1 MIKFHEFSTSKKNI
15 FEKLDFLVNNNIE
28 LDNLIGTWLIFP
40 CSQCEEYNKE
50 KSVHVILSRCRTV
63 DDFKRS
69 IEHKELIK
77 INEKLKAEKMN

>member
-1 MIKFHEFSTSKKNI
+1 MNFQQVKKI
-15 FEKLDFLVNNNIE
+15 YLKIRFLVNNNIE
-28 LDNLIGTWLIFP
+28 LDNLIGTWLIFLVL
-40 CSQCEEYNKE
+40 NVKNIIKE